1 MFNKNFTPL
10 TLNTTSNTSAPS
22 YATPEIEP
30 SPNESGLQNKE
41 KFEYGERINTEPE
54 ESPSQISFTDKD
66 KAFKLHP
73 DLKKAGLQ
81 AIEPSSLDKKHIIN
95 LPLPDEVII
104 SSLKKP
110 PTSSARWIAEYA
122 ILLLKK
128 AHIALK
134 IVHGKVVRIIK
145 K

>member
-10 TLNTTSNTSAPS
+10 TLNTTSNTATPS
-22 YATPEIEP
+22 YANPEIEP
-30 SPNESGLQNKE
+30 LPNESSLQDKE
-41 KFEYGERINTEPE
+41 KFKYDERINSEFE
-54 ESPSQISFTDKD
+54 KSPAQISFSDKH
-66 KAFKLHP
+66 KTFKLHP

-81 AIEPSSLDKKHIIN
+81 AIETSSLDKKHIVN

-122 ILLLKK
+122 ILILKK